1 MENIMTINRK
11 KINYFKLVCVS
22 TLIMSLPFNVSAST
36 SVDSSREVLSV
47 TMQNRSIKDV
57 FSYIEKNSDYVFIY
71 EGDINLNRMVDVNI
85 SNKSVEE
92 IIKEVFSANGLSY
105 TIKGRQVIVK
115 NNHTNIVADR
125 STSVT
130 QNSVTVRGTVTDAAG
145 LPLPGVN
152 IIVKGTTIG
161 TMTDENGKFELPN
174 APANG
179 VLVFS
184 YIGYKESETNVRGQ
198 VSIVLYEDS
207 ELLNEVVVVGY
218 GTQKKVNMT
227 GAVSTVKVY
236 AMEDRPITNA
246 TNALAGLAAGL
257 SVTNSGGNVPGY
269 EAQTIRIRGTG
280 TLNNSDPLIVI
291 DGMTNVSISDINP

>member
-115 NNHTNIVADR
+115 KNLSETVNHAKVPVVAQ
-125 STSVT
+125 STIKVQGSVKDY
-130 QNSVTVRGTVTDAAG
+130 TD
-145 LPLPGVN
+145 LPLAGVN
-152 IIVKGTTIG
+152 VVIKCKTLGTI
-161 TMTDENGKFELPN
+161 TDVDGKF
-174 APANG
+174 
-179 VLVFS
+179 
-184 YIGYKESETNVRGQ
+184 
-198 VSIVLYEDS
+198 
-207 ELLNEVVVVGY
+207 
-218 GTQKKVNMT
+218 
-227 GAVSTVKVY
+227 
-236 AMEDRPITNA
+236 
-246 TNALAGLAAGL
+246 
-257 SVTNSGGNVPGY
+257 
-269 EAQTIRIRGTG
+269 
-280 TLNNSDPLIVI
+280 
-291 DGMTNVSISDINP
+291 

>member
-1 MENIMTINRK
+1 MTINRK

-145 LPLPGVN
+145 LPLRFDKYRP
-152 IIVKGTTIG
+152 TWR
-161 TMTDENGKFELPN
+161 
-174 APANG
+174 
-179 VLVFS
+179 
-184 YIGYKESETNVRGQ
+184 YYSERND
-198 VSIVLYEDS
+198 YWY
-207 ELLNEVVVVGY
+207 N
-218 GTQKKVNMT
+218 
-227 GAVSTVKVY
+227 
-236 AMEDRPITNA
+236 
-246 TNALAGLAAGL
+246 
-257 SVTNSGGNVPGY
+257 
-269 EAQTIRIRGTG
+269 
-280 TLNNSDPLIVI
+280 
-291 DGMTNVSISDINP
+291 DG